1 MQPSQAAE
9 TLDQFVSASLP
20 LLTSLCQQLL
30 SSGTFTVETGGMM
43 KLVAKVYF
51 NLTGSSNL
59 PNAVKEQASFD
70 TWQSMLLQLLALPIP
85 EEAQPSDHEDRLAF
99 PWWKVSIIAHMSVYG
114 NNH

>member
-1 MQPSQAAE
+1 
-9 TLDQFVSASLP
+9 
-20 LLTSLCQQLL
+20 
-30 SSGTFTVETGGMM
+30 M